1 MKMCFIIKFPN
12 HQIFKLTKMD
22 LLLPHLGLIVWT
34 LIAFL
39 VVLFLLSKFAWK
51 PILKGLN
58 ERETNIADSIASAE
72 RVKQEMAQLK
82 GENEALLVAAR
93 EERSNM
99 LKEAKVIKDKMIA
112 DAKDEAKVQA
122 ARIISDAHAAIQHQ
136 KMAAI
141 TDIKNQVG
149 KLVVEVS
156 EKVLRR
162 ELASKADQES
172 YISGLASEL
181 KLN

>member
-1 MKMCFIIKFPN
+1 
-12 HQIFKLTKMD
+12 MD

-39 VVLFLLSKFAWK
+39 VVLFILSKFAWK

-58 ERETNIADSIASAE
+58 DRENNIAESIASAE
-72 RVKQEMAQLK
+72 RVKMEMAQMK
-82 GENEALLVAAR
+82 NENEAILTAAR
-93 EERSNM
+93 EERATM
-99 LKEAKVIKDKMIA
+99 IKEAKITKDKMIA
-112 DAKDEAKVQA
+112 DAKEEAKVQA
-122 ARIISDAHAAIQHQ
+122 TKIITDANAAIQQQ

-141 TDIKNQVG
+141 TEIKNQVG

-162 ELASKADQES
+162 ELANKTEQETF
-172 YISGLASEL
+172 INQLAQEI

>member
-1 MKMCFIIKFPN
+1 
-12 HQIFKLTKMD
+12 MD

-34 LIAFL
+34 LLAFL
-39 VVLFLLSKFAWK
+39 VVLFILKKYAWG

-58 ERETNIADSIASAE
+58 DRETNIAESIASAE
-72 RVKQEMAQLK
+72 KVKLEMAQLK
-82 GENEALLVAAR
+82 GENEALLAAAR
-93 EERSNM
+93 EERATM
-99 LKEAKVIKDKMIA
+99 IKEAKLTKDKMIA
-112 DAKDEAKVQA
+112 EAKDEAKAQA
-122 ARIISDAHAAIQHQ
+122 AKILTDAHAAIQQQ

-149 KLVVEVS
+149 KLVIEVS

-162 ELASKADQES
+162 ELSNKPEQENF
-172 YISGLASEL
+172 INQLAQEI